1 MIDPLFKKLGWTR
14 DDVKLVWG
22 QVISGALLVTSG
34 VIDLSAYVTPAHLH
48 LIQTAAIAVLY
59 LSGKMGN
66 SGLPGAA
73 DGNKVTATT
82 INKLGG

>member
-48 LIQTAAIAVLY
+48 LIQTLAIAILY
-59 LSGKMGN
+59 LSGKIGN
-66 SGLPGAA
+66 SGLPGAD
-73 DGNKVTATT
+73 DGAKVTPSTAA
-82 INKLGG
+82 KLQ